1 MAKVVVLGGG
11 VIGLCTG
18 MMLAGQGCAVTVI
31 ERDPEAVPGSPEDA
45 WQGWERPGVAQFRQA
60 HYLHPAGSRILATRL
75 PQVWD
80 ALRGA
85 RAARF
90 DVLSLM
96 PPFIADRDP
105 RDGDDRFTTLTA
117 RRPVI
122 EYAVASVARDMLD
135 IRPGAAV
142 AGLLTGPAAI
152 PGIPHVTGIRLAD
165 GTAISAD
172 LVLDA
177 LGRRSPLPGWL
188 AALGARPPAEQA
200 EDSGFIYYTRFF
212 RPAGNAAPP
221 PFLTG
226 LVAEFDC
233 FSLIS
238 LPGDAG
244 TWSLTLYAAT
254 RDQALKELRHPDRW
268 AALIRACPL
277 HAHLLDGVPITDVMA
292 MGGIADRIR
301 HYVLDGTPTATGLLS
316 VGDAWACT
324 NPSMGRGITLGL
336 MHAAGTADV
345 IRGHLGDPRALAL
358 AHDEMTQATVT
369 PWYYDT
375 VRTDRARRAEL
386 DAAAAGRPAARAGPP
401 DPAAPAGPPDPAAR
415 LRRAFPRAML
425 YDADLF
431 RAFVETVAM
440 LATPADVLSRPG
452 LADKIMA
459 VAADHEEFAMP
470 GPSRADVLSLV
481 G

>member
-1 MAKVVVLGGG
+1 MTRVVVLGGG

-31 ERDPEAVPGSPEDA
+31 ERDAGAVPRSPEESWDA
-45 WQGWERPGVAQFRQA
+45 WERPGVAQFRQA
-60 HYLHPAGSRILATRL
+60 HYLHPQGSRILATRL
-75 PQVWD
+75 PGVHD
-80 ALRGA
+80 ALGRA

-96 PPFIADRDP
+96 PPFIADRAP

-135 IRPGAAV
+135 IRRGAAA
-142 AGLLTGPAAI
+142 AGLLTGPEVV
-152 PGIPHVTGIRLAD
+152 PGVPHVTGVRLAD
-165 GTAISAD
+165 GTQIAAD
-172 LVLDA
+172 LVVDA

-188 AALGARPPAEQA
+188 TAAGCRPPAEQA

-212 RPAGNAAPP
+212 RPADGGAPP

-233 FSLIS
+233 FSLLS

-244 TWSLTLYAAT
+244 TWSVTVYLAS
-254 RDQALKELRHPDRW
+254 RDQALKELRHPDRF
-268 AALIRACPL
+268 AALVRSCPL
-277 HAHLLDGVPITDVMA
+277 HAHLLDGIPITGVEA
-292 MGGIADRIR
+292 MGGIVDRIR
-301 HYVLDGTPTATGLLS
+301 RFVLDDTPTATGLLS
-316 VGDAWACT
+316 VGDSWACT
-324 NPSMGRGITLGL
+324 NPSQGRGITIGL

-345 IRGHLGDPRALAL
+345 VREHLGDPRALAL
-358 AHDEMTQATVT
+358 AHDEMTQATVV
-369 PWYYDT
+369 PWYRDT
-375 VRTDRARRAEL
+375 VESDRARRAAL
-386 DAAAAGRPAARAGPP
+386 DAAATGRPAA
-401 DPAAPAGPPDPAAR
+401 AAPGPDAGAR
-415 LRRAFPRAML
+415 LEQAML

-431 RAFVETVAM
+431 RAFVEVVA
-440 LATPADVLSRPG
+440 LLTPPDEVLSRPG
-452 LADKIMA
+452 LAGKVMA
-459 VAADHEEFAMP
+459 VAAEHEEFTMP
-470 GPSRADVLSLV
+470 GPSRADVLSLL